1 MSDKKRRRIND
12 SSAQAANKVELVE
25 TVQNPNN
32 QEEVK
37 VEMYNDIGQLIFQE
51 VSVITDAGVEYSAE
65 ELGLSIGMYTVKVF
79 IGDVSKAIKI
89 VKD

>member
-37 VEMYNDIGQLIFQE
+37 IETKIEDDGPDFLLPDGEFDW
-51 VSVITDAGVEYSAE
+51 DAFEATCPTRTRKASI
-65 ELGLSIGMYTVKVF
+65 LS
-79 IGDVSKAIKI
+79 
-89 VKD
+89 